1 MGFSPASIRPCVQ
14 ATIQNDTTAANNPR
28 PILLALPLF
37 SYVVYPLISKVFPL
51 TPLRKIGLGLFAAV
65 VSFWIVAWTQGRIDA
80 GEKPTVYWQMLA
92 FVVISAAEVMISV
105 PHLEFAYTQAP
116 KRMKS
121 LVVCTYLGA
130 ISLGNMFT
138 SAVNF
143 FISNQDGTSKMAG
156 ASYFYFFV
164 WMMLG
169 TAVLWLVVSPFY
181 RGKAYIQDE
190 ADTKPA

>member
-1 MGFSPASIRPCVQ
+1 
-14 ATIQNDTTAANNPR
+14 
-28 PILLALPLF
+28 
-37 SYVVYPLISKVFPL
+37 
-51 TPLRKIGLGLFAAV
+51 
-65 VSFWIVAWTQGRIDA
+65 
-80 GEKPTVYWQMLA
+80 
-92 FVVISAAEVMISV
+92 MISV

-121 LVVCTYLGA
+121 LVVCTYLSA
-130 ISLGNMFT
+130 ISVGNMFT

-143 FISNQDGTSKMAG
+143 FISNKDGTSKMAG

-181 RGKAYIQDE
+181 RGKTYIQDE
-190 ADTKPA
+190 TDTKPA